1 MINMRQTGRVRN
13 IRCLIGVELFLKTA
27 CLSFFVP
34 IINKMFYLC
43 LWAAGYSYITKEN
56 LWNFFLSPLTLFSLV
71 LLVAIGVLI
80 LRMEWCAVR
89 HAVEC
94 GQSGRKLSFSELFF
108 ESFAQIPTFGKKKP
122 EAATKQQERTS
133 ICYREAVGTILKKGI
148 VLFVVETV
156 LYVVIL
162 AGVIWLTVRM
172 IPERIS
178 GVFLL
183 RVYERYHF
191 FSICIF
197 LSVNLVVIEYIC
209 AGIGCAGR
217 RKRVEHKR
225 KRIGEKKRIYLW
237 FSFIAMLVFATTQ
250 FVAFFRNRSVVLS
263 EALEQVC
270 ITAHRGASGTAPE
283 NTLSAI
289 GLAVKEGADYA
300 EIDIRMTKDKVP
312 VLLHDASLERTT
324 DGAQK
329 IGTVTYQELCGYE
342 ITESHETEGYFER
355 VPRLKDVFS
364 GYGGKIGFNIELKET
379 DSPELVEV
387 VLELMEEY
395 GVEKSCV
402 ITSTSLSQL
411 ELIKQKN
418 REIKTGLI
426 LSFVLGDF
434 YKSTAVDFFS
444 IRGEFISEQVVKRA
458 HASGKEVHAWTINDE
473 YEIRRLI
480 AVGVDNIIT
489 DKPAY
494 TREILQESKG
504 KKSIEGWISLF
515 ASKNA
520 E

>member
-13 IRCLIGVELFLKTA
+13 IRCLIGVELFLKIA

-56 LWNFFLSPLTLFSLV
+56 LWNFLLSPLTLFSLV
-71 LLVAIGVLI
+71 LLTVVGI
-80 LRMEWCAVR
+80 LLLRLEWCAVR

-94 GQSGRKLSFSELFF
+94 GQSGRKLSFSELLF
-108 ESFAQIPTFGKKKP
+108 ESFAQIPTYGKKKS
-122 EAATKQQERTS
+122 EDVTKQKERTT
-133 ICYREAVGTILKKGI
+133 IRYREVMGNILKKGI
-148 VLFVVETV
+148 ALFVVEAV

-162 AGVIWLTVRM
+162 AGVIWLAVRM

-178 GVFLL
+178 GAFLL
-183 RVYERYHF
+183 RLYERYHF

-197 LSVNLVVIEYIC
+197 FSVNLVVIEYIC
-209 AGIGCAGR
+209 AGIGCVSR
-217 RKRVEHKR
+217 WKCVEQ
-225 KRIGEKKRIYLW
+225 KRIGEKKKICLW

-263 EALEQVC
+263 ETLEQVC
-270 ITAHRGASGTAPE
+270 ITAHRGASGIAPE

-300 EIDIRMTKDKVP
+300 EIDVRMTKDKVP

-324 DGAQK
+324 DSAQK
-329 IGTVTYQELCGYE
+329 IGTVTYKELCGFE
-342 ITESHETEGYFER
+342 ITEPHEAEVYFER
-355 VPRLKDVFS
+355 VPRLEDVFS

-379 DSPELVEV
+379 DSPELVKV

-395 GVEKSCV
+395 GVEQSCV

-426 LSFVLGDF
+426 LSFVFGDF

-458 HASGKEVHAWTINDE
+458 HARGKEVHAWTINDE

-494 TREILQESKG
+494 TREILKENEG
-504 KKSIEGWISLF
+504 NKSIEGWISLF